1 MRAVIRARTLTI
13 MALQILRVLV
23 VDNWAMNGRVERHS
37 ITVENANARVV
48 DVSMIVCNASRGSR
62 RAFVRS
68 TTVDRPMVRALLM
81 ETYVSFERRL
91 DDAKTMTYIELSC
104 AQFQIDPSVAC
115 VINYGVDHESLA
127 RCVRAIVDELTVNRS
142 LEERC
147 WQAMML
153 RRLPSKSFPRGL
165 RAEYLRRYAEW
176 LQLGAQ
182 RYGGYT
188 LTRRGLTMPPFAV
201 VARRRP

>member
-1 MRAVIRARTLTI
+1 

-23 VDNWAMNGRVERHS
+23 VDDWAMNGRVQRYS
-37 ITVENANARVV
+37 IKVENADARVV
-48 DVSMIVCNASRGSR
+48 DVSMIVCNASRESR

-81 ETYVSFERRL
+81 ETYVSFERRVEN
-91 DDAKTMTYIELSC
+91 ARTYIELNC
-104 AQFQIDPSVAC
+104 ARFQIDPSVAC
-115 VINYGVDHESLA
+115 VINNGVDHESLA

-147 WQAMML
+147 WQATML